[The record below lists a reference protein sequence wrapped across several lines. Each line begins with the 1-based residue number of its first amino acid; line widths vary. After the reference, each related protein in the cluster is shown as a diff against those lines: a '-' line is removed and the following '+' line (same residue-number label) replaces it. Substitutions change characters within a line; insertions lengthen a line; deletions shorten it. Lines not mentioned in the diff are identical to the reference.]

1 MTTETAP
8 SRWRKAK
15 TAVAVILAIICAPI
29 VVIALL
35 ASISDGRR

>member
-1 MTTETAP
+1 MTIETAP

-15 TAVAVILAIICAPI
+15 TALAIILAIICAPI

-35 ASISDGRR
+35 ASVSDGRR